1 MKTKKIMPV
10 DKKVTIAKL
19 VANGYDNEYENDVI
33 LDILE
38 RRSNEVFNK
47 HQVDGVLLFYPNA
60 TYTKVDSRSYIFKTL
75 A

>member
-19 VANGYDNEYENDVI
+19 MEHGYDDMYENDVI
-33 LDILE
+33 IDVLE
-38 RRSNEVFNK
+38 RRSNECYTKRQAEAVKF
-47 HQVDGVLLFYPNA
+47 FYPTA
-60 TYTKVDSRSYIFKTL
+60 EYKCIDSHTYVFKTL